1 MIAQDV
7 ALLGLYHPVQNDIY
21 KTIKLAHSEK
31 AYQGCLGMVSAMAPL
46 EKWGGRAHAAL
57 WLASRGLKQIPESKI
72 TENKKFPFV
81 VSTPFNLAKAEV

>member
-1 MIAQDV
+1 
-7 ALLGLYHPVQNDIY
+7 
-21 KTIKLAHSEK
+21 
-31 AYQGCLGMVSAMAPL
+31 MVSAMAPL
-46 EKWGGRAHAAL
+46 EKWAGRAHAAL